1 MIFTAEM
8 KSFIVEFAPGHHHCE
23 IMDAFNEKFADTTI
37 TKRQVSSALK
47 RYNVKTGFDGRF
59 RKCQAAYNKGKKQV
73 EYMGAEA
80 IEKTK
85 ATRFKAGNIP
95 KNHRPVGSMRRNVDG
110 YNEIKIAEP
119 NKWELYS
126 RYVYRSNYGEIP
138 KGCVV
143 IHVNGKSDDDRIENL
158 RIISRSAMARLNQ
171 SGLFGDNE
179 EINET
184 AIAIAKIND
193 KIGIVKRR
201 ENNEN

>member
-23 IMDAFNEKFADTTI
+23 IMDAFNEKFADTPI
-37 TKRQVSSALK
+37 TKRQVGNALK

-85 ATRFKAGNIP
+85 ATRFKTGNIP
-95 KNHRPVGSMRRNVDG
+95 KNHRPVGSMRLNADG

-126 RYVYRSNYGEIP
+126 RYVYRRERGEIP
-138 KGCVV
+138 KDCAV
-143 IHVNGKSDDDRIENL
+143 IHINGKSDDDRIENL
-158 RIISRSAMARLNQ
+158 RIMSKSAIARLNQ

-184 AIAIAKIND
+184 AIAIAKLND
-193 KIGIVKRR
+193 KIGRAKRKQ
-201 ENNEN
+201 NNEK